1 MPKPKKL
8 WELWE
13 EKVQKALGLRGTISS
28 GSKFYDLGDG
38 VTPIDHPIPFIIDAK
53 STEKNSYSVN
63 ATLMQEWEN
72 KAAEQGQ
79 MFGLPIRFE
88 KTDQE
93 YMVVSFED
101 FQTLW
106 WRSKKYLEDN

>member
-1 MPKPKKL
+1 MPVKKRL

-13 EKVQKALGLRGTISS
+13 EAVQKALGLRGTIAS

-38 VTPIDHPIPFIIDAK
+38 VTPIDHPIPAIIDAK
-53 STEKNSYSVN
+53 STEKKSYSIN
-63 ATLMQEWEN
+63 AEFMAEWEQ

-79 MFGLPIRFE
+79 MFLLPIRFE
-88 KTDQE
+88 TTDQE
-93 YMVVSFED
+93 YIALSFED

-106 WRSKKYLEDN
+106 WLSKKYLEDN